1 MNCEEINELQTT
13 TKLDPESRSQE
24 VTRDPE
30 GVPNFGNRF
39 DGSATEA
46 AT

>member
-1 MNCEEINELQTT
+1 MNCEEIKKLQTT
-13 TKLDPESRSQE
+13 TELDPESRSRE
-24 VTRDPE
+24 VTRDLE
-30 GVPNFGNRF
+30 GVPNLGNRF